1 MIFWEEEIVDH
12 ICYITGTTRDV
23 AHAMVMSKG
32 FIFIQGWSMG
42 ESPLN
47 MANRILKEYQIEED
61 RKSKTIV

>member
-23 AHAMVMSKG
+23 AHAMVMSKS

-42 ESPLN
+42 ESALN
-47 MANRILKEYQIEED
+47 VANRILKEYVNEKI
-61 RKSKTIV
+61 RKSKTIA